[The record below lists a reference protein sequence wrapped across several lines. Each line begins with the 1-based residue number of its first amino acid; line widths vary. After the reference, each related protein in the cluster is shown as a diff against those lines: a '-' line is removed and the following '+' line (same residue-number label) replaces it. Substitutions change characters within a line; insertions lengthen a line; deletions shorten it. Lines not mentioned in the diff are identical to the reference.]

1 MPRRRKVPITK
12 GEKRIVGSGE
22 AMRIE
27 QTLFCGECG
36 RRLKTAINQKPHVSV
51 ARTCEN
57 IEEHKTSK
65 IYLWVL
71 KGVEMVGVST

>member
-12 GEKRIVGSGE
+12 GEKRIVGSGS

-36 RRLKTAINQKPHVSV
+36 RRLKTAITQKPHSGVGRV
-51 ARTCEN
+51 CDIAEN
-57 IEEHKTSK
+57 HKTK
-65 IYLWVL
+65 KTYLWVM

>member
-12 GEKRIVGSGE
+12 GEKRIVGSGD

-36 RRLKTAINQKPHVSV
+36 RQLKTATTQKPHTSV
-51 ARTCEN
+51 ARVCDN
-57 IEEHKTSK
+57 IENHMYGK
-65 IYLWVL
+65 IYLWTL
-71 KGVEMVGVST
+71 PNVSVPIFEG